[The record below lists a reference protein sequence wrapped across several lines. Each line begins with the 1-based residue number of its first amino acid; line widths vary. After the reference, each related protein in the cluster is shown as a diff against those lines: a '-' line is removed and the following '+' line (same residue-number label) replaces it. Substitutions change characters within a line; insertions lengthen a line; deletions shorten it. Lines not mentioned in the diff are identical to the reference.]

1 LLGSCPNEILM
12 AFLHASKSGYF
23 PFCLEEATEGQYGPG
38 TGRPFEMSL
47 EDAMTLYW
55 KYRSVKITGSISG
68 NFTATVGPDFLTWIW
83 TATGT
88 GSLVDGGQIKMSDL
102 VCNNFFT
109 QTFAV
114 EVVVEDAL
122 PSDPIAIIPNTFE
135 GQISYRVGAG
145 GSLKKTPP
153 NPQEEIKI
161 YPFVNF
167 NTDFQQ
173 GNTTEGV
180 GAFFKLSGDDFIPD
194 PEFQSQTIVSDGFQ
208 IKINETTYKAPMY
221 LTYGSFLTFVSAS
234 GFLLI
239 EGVDERLTE

>member
-1 LLGSCPNEILM
+1 M

-47 EDAMTLYW
+47 EDAMAFYW
-55 KYRSVKITGSISG
+55 KYRTIKITGSISG
-68 NFTATVGPDFLTWIW
+68 TFITNDGDETFTWVW

-88 GSLVDGGQIKMSDL
+88 GNLIDNERPKMSDL

-109 QTFAV
+109 RTFEIERV
-114 EVVVEDAL
+114 NEDAL
-122 PSDPIAIIPNTFE
+122 PSDPIVISSTSE
-135 GQISYRVGAG
+135 GQISYRVEAG

-161 YPFVNF
+161 YPLIDF
-167 NTDFQQ
+167 NTSFQNDTA
-173 GNTTEGV
+173 GP
-180 GAFFKLSGDDFIPD
+180 GAIFRLSGGDFNPD
-194 PEFQSQTIVSDGFQ
+194 PDSFSQTTISDGFQ
-208 IKINETTYKAPMY
+208 IKINGRIYKTLMY
-221 LTYGSFLTFVSAS
+221 VFYSVPYSVVLISLS

>member
-1 LLGSCPNEILM
+1 M

-23 PFCLEEATEGQYGPG
+23 PFCLEGATEGQYGSG

-47 EDAMTLYW
+47 EDAMAFYW
-55 KYRSVKITGSISG
+55 KYRTIKITGSISG
-68 NFTATVGPDFLTWIW
+68 NFSATIGPDFLTWTW

-88 GSLVDGGQIKMSDL
+88 SNLIDNERPKMSDL
-102 VCNNFFT
+102 VCNSIFT
-109 QTFAV
+109 RTFAV
-114 EVVVEDAL
+114 EVVNENAL
-122 PSDPIAIIPNTFE
+122 PSDPIAIIPNTSE
-135 GQISYRVGAG
+135 GQISYVVEAG
-145 GSLKKTPP
+145 SSFKKTPP

-167 NTDFQQ
+167 TTDFQK
-173 GNTTEGV
+173 GDTTEGV

-208 IKINETTYKAPMY
+208 IKINETIYKAPMY

-234 GFLLI
+234 GFLRI